1 MAIPRIKFSDDF
13 FEQPQKDQVEY
24 LIKLASSLNDALEK
38 MQDERNSLLA
48 TKDFLNNSIKN
59 SEKALD
65 IQKEIVRKTITD
77 ANESRN
83 NLSEKIRLLEDRVRA
98 QDTVIE
104 ELNNGDIS

>member
-1 MAIPRIKFSDDF
+1 MATS
-13 FEQPQKDQVEY
+13 E
-24 LIKLASSLNDALEK
+24 LESRLHK
-38 MQDERNSLLA
+38 
-48 TKDFLNNSIKN
+48 
-59 SEKALD
+59 
-65 IQKEIVRKTITD
+65 VRKTITD